1 MNRLNTEYL
10 LSLLNA
16 AREELAQ
23 GIIRGENPSVVLARH
38 SNSLDKL
45 LRTVWR
51 SIHPER
57 SIGIFATGG
66 YGRRQLYPGSDI
78 DLAVIIEDSHDSKSA
93 EAVEQFVREL
103 WDLGL
108 KVGISTRTLAQSR
121 QAVEEDST
129 IFTALLESRRLT
141 GPKAMEH
148 ELDKILFDPC
158 IWPLGRYLASK
169 LSDRNARYQRFDGSS
184 QRLEPSV
191 KESPGGLRDLLSIQ
205 WVGARYLG
213 QRPRGIR
220 LLEQAGLIT
229 ARERRTLARAERML
243 SRIRVG
249 LHYLSRRGENR
260 LLFDL
265 QPRLAEWLGYK
276 ARPGTLAVESMM
288 QDYYRAAGTIA
299 RISAMVFQLL
309 ETSHSNHAKELTTDL
324 LLRGGLL
331 DFTSASTVQRNP
343 ALILEIFHH
352 WQSNTAVTGLT
363 PNAKRTIAGSLKL
376 INAQFRANPK
386 NRQEFLRLFKSPI
399 RVTEVFFTLH
409 ETGILA
415 RYLPAFG
422 RIAGRMQYD
431 LYHLFTVD
439 EHVLH
444 VIANLESLRQ
454 GRFGLARPDLLEAAK
469 RIDRYDLLFI
479 AALMHDICKGR
490 GGNHSQLGATEAR
503 RFSRLHGLSL
513 ADTELVVWLVKD
525 HLSLSITAQ
534 KRDLSDPEVISEFAR
549 QVGGQRRLDYL
560 YVLTAADVC
569 ATNPSLWNAWRG
581 SLFSEL
587 YESTSQA
594 LWRGLENPTN
604 AEAKVAARKR
614 DAREL
619 LGGKNSGISRLWRRL
634 GNDYFLQ
641 YPTDEIVWHT
651 RNLMAVRKPPAVF
664 LRRVPD
670 GAGTA
675 IMAYC
680 LRSNFAFARVTG
692 ALARLGLSIVAARCV
707 PVGTNAT
714 LDTYVVLEADGRP
727 IEEERQLQRIA
738 QFLKAELVR
747 PEAEETAPS
756 KAPRQVRMFSTP
768 TRIEIT
774 SVPQRGQTL
783 IELHAA
789 DHPGLLAAVGRALH
803 RGNVQ
808 LRLAKVMTIGER
820 AEDVFHITDSSG
832 NPPPLEALRSLKY
845 ALHEE
850 IERTL

>member
-1 MNRLNTEYL
+1 MNRLSTDYL
-10 LSLLNA
+10 LSLLDA
-16 AREELAQ
+16 AREELAER
-23 GIIRGENPSVVLARH
+23 IIRGENPSAVLARH
-38 SNSLDKL
+38 SNAVDTL

-51 SIHPER
+51 SIRPER
-57 SIGIFATGG
+57 PIGVFATGG

-78 DLAVIIEDSHDSKSA
+78 DLAVIIGDSQDSRSID
-93 EAVEQFVREL
+93 AVEQFVREL

-108 KVGISTRTLAQSR
+108 KVGISTRTLDESR
-121 QAVEEDST
+121 RAVEQDAT
-129 IFTALLESRRLT
+129 IFTALLESRRLS
-141 GPKAMEH
+141 GPKAMDR
-148 ELDKILFDPC
+148 ELEKILSDPT
-158 IWPLGRYLASK
+158 IWPLERYLASK
-169 LSDRNARYQRFDGSS
+169 LSERNARYQRFDGSS

-213 QRPRGIR
+213 QRPGGIR

-229 ARERRTLARAERML
+229 TRERRTLVRAERML
-243 SRIRVG
+243 CRIRVG
-249 LHYLSRRGENR
+249 LHHLSQRGENR

-265 QPRLAEWLGYK
+265 QPRLADWLGYQ

-299 RISAMVFQLL
+299 RISGIVFQLL
-309 ETSHSNHAKELTTDL
+309 ETIRSNHTQDLTSEL
-324 LLRGGLL
+324 LLRGALL
-331 DFTSASTVQRNP
+331 DFKSPSAVERNP
-343 ALILEIFHH
+343 SLMFEIFHH
-352 WQSNTAVTGLT
+352 WQSRATVMGLT
-363 PNAKRTIAGSLKL
+363 PNARRTISGSLKL
-376 INAQFRANPK
+376 INAEFRADPK
-386 NRQEFLRLFKSPI
+386 TRQEFLRLFKAPI
-399 RVTEVFFTLH
+399 RVSDVLFALH

-439 EHVLH
+439 EHVLR

-454 GRFGLARPDLLEAAK
+454 GRFSPARPDLLAAAK

-479 AALMHDICKGR
+479 AALMHDIGKGR
-490 GGNHSQLGATEAR
+490 GGNHSQLGASEAR
-503 RFSRLHGLSL
+503 RFARLHGLSL
-513 ADTELVVWLVKD
+513 ADTELIVWLVKD
-525 HLSLSITAQ
+525 HLSLSVTAQ
-534 KRDLSDPEVISEFAR
+534 KRDLSDPEVIAEFAR

-587 YESTSQA
+587 YEATSQA
-594 LWRGLENPTN
+594 LWRGIENPTD
-604 AEAKVAARKR
+604 AAAKVAARKR

-619 LGGKNSGISRLWRRL
+619 LGGKSSAINRLWKRL
-634 GNDYFLQ
+634 GDDYFLQ

-651 RNLMAVRKPPAVF
+651 RNLMAVRRPPVVF
-664 LRRVPD
+664 LRPAPD

-680 LRSNFAFARVTG
+680 LRNNFAFARVTG

-727 IEEERQLQRIA
+727 IDDERQLERTS
-738 QFLKAELVR
+738 QFLKAELIR
-747 PEAEETAPS
+747 PEAEDNTPS
-756 KAPRQVRMFSTP
+756 RAPRQVRMFSTP

-774 SVPQRGQTL
+774 SIPQRGQTL

-832 NPPPLEALRSLKY
+832 NPPPLDTLRDLKY